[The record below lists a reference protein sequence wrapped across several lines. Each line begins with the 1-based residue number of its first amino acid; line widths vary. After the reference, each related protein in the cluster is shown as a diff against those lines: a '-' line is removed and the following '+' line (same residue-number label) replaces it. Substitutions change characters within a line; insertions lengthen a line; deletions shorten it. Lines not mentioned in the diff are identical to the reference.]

1 MDYDINYI
9 ETQYNPQ
16 ELNEIFIREFARVRR
31 ENNLTQTLLS
41 KYSHVNRE
49 KITRIE
55 KGMHSPSVI
64 SLLQILGPIGYT
76 IKIVKVKEKESIE
89 QKNVE

>member
-1 MDYDINYI
+1 MGDFDMDFDENYTNYI
-9 ETQYNPQ
+9 VTKYTPD
-16 ELNEIFIREFARVRR
+16 ELNEMFIKEFARVRR

-41 KYSHVNRE
+41 RYSGVNRE

-55 KGMHSPSVI
+55 KGMHSPSVL

-76 IKIVKVKEKESIE
+76 IKIVKVKED
-89 QKNVE
+89 

>member
-9 ETQYNPQ
+9 VTQYNPD
-16 ELNEIFIREFARVRR
+16 ELNEIFIKEFARVRR

-55 KGMHSPSVI
+55 NGMHSPSI
-64 SLLQILGPIGYT
+64 LSLLQILGPIGYT
-76 IKIVKVKEKESIE
+76 IKIVKVKEKD
-89 QKNVE
+89 

>member
-9 ETQYNPQ
+9 ITKYNPS
-16 ELNEIFIREFARVRR
+16 ELNEIFIKEFARVRR

-41 KYSHVNRE
+41 KYSNVPRE

-55 KGMHSPSVI
+55 NGMHSPSII
-64 SLLQILGPIGYT
+64 SLLNILGPIGYT
-76 IKIVKVKEKESIE
+76 IKIVKVKDNE
-89 QKNVE
+89 

>member
-9 ETQYNPQ
+9 ITQYKPK

-31 ENNLTQTLLS
+31 ENNLTQTLLA
-41 KYSHVNRE
+41 KYSHVSRE

-55 KGMHSPSVI
+55 NGMHSPSVL
-64 SLLQILGPIGYT
+64 SLLEILGPIGYT
-76 IKIVKVKEKESIE
+76 IKIVKVKEKD
-89 QKNVE
+89 